1 MILPRAHVAEWR
13 RRHRRCQLLALSVY
27 GSTYNPKITYRPAT
41 VLAAT
46 PSLKMGTQ
54 CAILATGNCRENR
67 DLRVSRKQICIPP
80 AISLSARHE
89 TKRRKLEEGKNKHR
103 IPAPGVSIILEG
115 SFDGENRVASDK
127 PEDTR
132 RPVVF
137 CRSLTGRRTSSLA
150 ESRDS
155 PPSARHGAYLVLTS
169 KTTFSAARRRDTTRA
184 AIEDKDMLAS
194 LRCALLGKR
203 PFPSSRDREQQFSSS
218 SAQQVSFSVASRVR
232 SVRLRSGLRSDMR
245 DCFRLVQY
253 DPSARFDRTYVT
265 GRSWLKL
272 FSRIR

>member
-1 MILPRAHVAEWR
+1 MSASRPFCIWIDLQQP
-13 RRHRRCQLLALSVY
+13 Q
-27 GSTYNPKITYRPAT
+27 ITYWPGT

-46 PSLKMGTQ
+46 PTLSYSRDRSRSREPR
-54 CAILATGNCRENR
+54 LACQPEADLHPSRHLTFGEAR
-67 DLRVSRKQICIPP
+67 DEATEAGRRQEQAPDPGSRSVDHFGRFFRRQEQGCKRQ
-80 AISLSARHE
+80 ARRH
-89 TKRRKLEEGKNKHR
+89 
-103 IPAPGVSIILEG
+103 S
-115 SFDGENRVASDK
+115 
-127 PEDTR
+127 
-132 RPVVF
+132 PVVF

-169 KTTFSAARRRDTTRA
+169 KTTFSAAWRRDTTRA

-194 LRCALLGKR
+194 LRRALLGKR